1 LYDLPFAAL
10 PVGDREGR
18 TTFLIEHAALQ
29 SIPGALLMEKGAVQA
44 KGSFLGIGD
53 PVFNKADSRYQGSR
67 DTRSGVAVLTLPRL
81 PNTEA
86 EVEACARAWGSD
98 SRHLLTGPSANIG
111 VVEQALSES
120 PAIIHFATHVVTAS
134 GEFGSG
140 IIALGLDPHGAI
152 GLMGPQDIAARRIA
166 GSLVV
171 MNGCHSARGETAA
184 SSGLMGLTRAWIGAG
199 ARAVLSTRWDVPDD
213 AAQTLM
219 VNFYRALAADPN
231 GNPATALRVA
241 QLAALRSGGADRQPL
256 RWAGYFLLSR
266 I

>member
-1 LYDLPFAAL
+1 L
-10 PVGDREGR
+10 
-18 TTFLIEHAALQ
+18 LI
-29 SIPGALLMEKGAVQA
+29 EKGAIDA

-53 PVFNKADSRYQGSR
+53 PVFNRADSRYRGNPEER
-67 DTRSGVAVLTLPRL
+67 VPAAAFTLPRL
-81 PNTEA
+81 PNTDV
-86 EVEACARAWGSD
+86 EVQACSRAWGSD
-98 SRHLLTGPSANIG
+98 SRRLLTGAAANIG

-120 PAIIHFATHVVTAS
+120 PAVIHFATHVVTAT

-152 GLMGPQDIAARRIA
+152 GLMGPKDIAARQVP

-171 MNGCHSARGETAA
+171 MNGCHSAQGEAA
-184 SSGLMGLTRAWIGAG
+184 AASGLMGLTRAWIGAG
-199 ARAVLSTRWDVPDD
+199 ARAVLSTRWDVPDE

-219 VNFYRALAADPN
+219 VNFYRALSEDPR
-231 GNPATALRVA
+231 GNPATALREA
-241 QLAALRSGGADRQPL
+241 QLTALRSSGPDREPS